1 MADNMDKYI
10 IDNIKLS
17 ACRHCGGEAELY
29 THHDVINDEDIAFIM
44 CKKCGIQ
51 TREVDISIRFDSP
64 FSIQDQCK
72 WTPLKDII
80 KEWNANEPMERIE
93 KQLEKEREY
102 YYLNDDIFDGWEVD
116 AVDRCIDIVRKGG
129 VNE

>member
-1 MADNMDKYI
+1 MMDKYSMADNMDKYI

-80 KEWNANEPMERIE
+80 KECIV
-93 KQLEKEREY
+93 
-102 YYLNDDIFDGWEVD
+102 IFRVIMLW
-116 AVDRCIDIVRKGG
+116 IFSLSMLIQTSI
-129 VNE
+129 